1 MISEC
6 WQKMTRGRQNGD
18 IKKTEGWQKGDKN
31 YWKIGWMKSWKPVPA
46 YSMKFF
52 GTIETYARQTSWTSE
67 VTVENIIWLNLLNS
81 LFTFAVMWNWFLEMH
96 EITIWMTVWGFKSM
110 LIRGCSQ
117 PIRWAYFKSQSVKST
132 NLKTRLKHFC
142 CNFSKNSFS
151 NIFKFS
157 SLNLQKNFQNRWI
170 HSRENFGIFRK

>member
-1 MISEC
+1 
-6 WQKMTRGRQNGD
+6 
-18 IKKTEGWQKGDKN
+18 
-31 YWKIGWMKSWKPVPA
+31 
-46 YSMKFF
+46 
-52 GTIETYARQTSWTSE
+52 
-67 VTVENIIWLNLLNS
+67 
-81 LFTFAVMWNWFLEMH
+81 MWNWFLEMH
-96 EITIWMTVWGFKSM
+96 EIIIWMTVWGFKSM

-170 HSRENFGIFRK
+170 HSRENFGKIWKSRLKISFQRFFDDCLNLKCGWPSVSLLSFETKKDGTKE